1 MTMKTQKP
9 APLAFS
15 PFGASLYAGQTF
27 ETLDAQTGVR
37 YVATIHEDG
46 DMPPPWE
53 NADGHGPVSDWR
65 AGSHWYS
72 GLRTAKRPGEC
83 VLSRDKGSFRFYDFA
98 EACRIARRE
107 QWGLSPEDNAALG
120 SRLRR
125 APTRR
130 EIAAEAARL
139 DFERLKAWCADRWS
153 YLGVTV
159 RAWSGYDALTP
170 EYEFALWGVESDCG
184 EHIHEEANGLL
195 AECAAK
201 VARKVAET
209 EKAERDDARMRA
221 KAAAYDATVRQMRV
235 YDKAMTAA
243 ERSPTGD
250 DYERLLSLIV
260 SPAVALDSDSAEM
273 IPHGEA

>member
-1 MTMKTQKP
+1 MTMKTKNP

-27 ETLDAQTGVR
+27 ETLDTQTGVR
-37 YVATIHEDG
+37 YVATIHFDG
-46 DMPPPWE
+46 DTPPPWE
-53 NADGHGPVSDWR
+53 NEDGHGPVSDWR
-65 AGSHWYS
+65 STSTKQAGE
-72 GLRTAKRPGEC
+72 R
-83 VLSRDKGSFRFYDFA
+83 VLNRDEPRARARFYHFA
-98 EACRIARRE
+98 DACRIARRE
-107 QWGLSPEDNAALG
+107 QWGLSPEDSAALG

-130 EIAAEAARL
+130 EVAAEAVRL
-139 DFERLKAWCADRWS
+139 DFERLKAWCADQWS
-153 YLGVTV
+153 YVGVTV
-159 RAWSGYDALTP
+159 RAWRGYEALTP

-184 EHIHEEANGLL
+184 AHVHEEANGLL
-195 AECAAK
+195 VECAAK
-201 VARKVAET
+201 VARQAAEA
-209 EKAERDDARMRA
+209 EKAERDDAEMRA

-235 YDKAMTAA
+235 YDNAMTKAQ
-243 ERSPTGD
+243 RSPTGD